1 MLNDVI
7 CKAFNLPKDKIMKK
21 FIASLLLKLSNKL
34 NEDIKP
40 PLVSVIETSIQEPTE
55 TIEPPESVQPK
66 EPKPRKIKGPK
77 PPPLSPQEIA
87 ILAKERAARDLAEMM
102 EVPFLALSKNRKE
115 SIIYEKH
122 DGHNMIKV
130 KVSRHVGHY
139 LASIY
144 DWDIVLF
151 VAGKMQEILNN
162 GSDIPP
168 RTIIV
173 PRHEI
178 LKALKKHDG
187 KKQEL
192 DLKAALSRLQLTGIE
207 TTIRNENGAYGGG
220 FGFLDSW
227 GYTDRN
233 DIREISI
240 TLSNW
245 LYDGICAKSSLLL
258 VDPEYFS
265 LTSGLKR
272 FLYRTARKHV
282 GGHGKPWEF
291 LIETLHEKSGS
302 ERDFRKFKN
311 DLKTAVLQNDIPG
324 YHLEWLEKGKKT
336 VVSFQN
342 IRKIIG
348 LMGPNDKVKGQK
360 PPTA

>member
-1 MLNDVI
+1 MIKSV
-7 CKAFNLPKDKIMKK
+7 
-21 FIASLLLKLSNKL
+21 ASFLIKLLEKVTRDSSTN
-34 NEDIKP
+34 
-40 PLVSVIETSIQEPTE
+40 SVIPKLVASIHESTEASEPLE
-55 TIEPPESVQPK
+55 IVLPK
-66 EPKPRKIKGPK
+66 EPKPKKIKGPK

-87 ILAKERAARDLAEMM
+87 ILAKERAARDLADMM

-122 DGHNMIKV
+122 DGPNMIKV

-151 VAGKMQEILNN
+151 VAGRIQEIINN
-162 GSDIPP
+162 GSDISP

-173 PRHEI
+173 PRHEL

-227 GYTDRN
+227 GYTDRK

-291 LIETLHEKSGS
+291 LIETLYEKSGS
-302 ERDFRKFKN
+302 ERDFRFFKR

-324 YHLEWLEKGKKT
+324 YHLEWIEKGKKT
-336 VVSFQN
+336 FVSFQN
-342 IRKIIG
+342 LHKIIE
-348 LMGPNDKVKGQK
+348 LMGPKDKTKMQK
-360 PPTA
+360 SLTT

>member
-1 MLNDVI
+1 MRKLIVS
-7 CKAFNLPKDKIMKK
+7 FLLRLLEKDNKK
-21 FIASLLLKLSNKL
+21 SDLSPTIP
-34 NEDIKP
+34 E
-40 PLVSVIETSIQEPTE
+40 VQESTE
-55 TIEPPESVQPK
+55 TTESLKIVQLKEHKPK
-66 EPKPRKIKGPK
+66 KIKGPK

-87 ILAKERAARDLAEMM
+87 ILAKERAARDLADMM

-122 DGHNMIKV
+122 DGPNMIKV

-151 VAGKMQEILNN
+151 VAGRIQEIINN

-173 PRHEI
+173 PRHEL

-227 GYTDRN
+227 GYTDRK

-291 LIETLHEKSGS
+291 LIETLYEKSGS
-302 ERDFRKFKN
+302 ERDFRFFKR

-324 YHLEWLEKGKKT
+324 YHLEWIEKGKKT
-336 VVSFQN
+336 FVSFQN
-342 IRKIIG
+342 LHKIIE
-348 LMGPNDKVKGQK
+348 LMGPKDKTKMQK
-360 PPTA
+360 SLTT